1 LVCIIFADSGLV
13 LGTSRVYTVF
23 GTTSLDVF
31 GTSLVSGRRF
41 AGPSIALIGRPWA
54 RAGTSLALGGGRF
67 APIETSQTVFGTT
80 SLYVFGTT
88 SLNVSG
94 TFLVSGW
101 RFAGPSVALLGL
113 ALRLPS
119 PGSSASGWRCAGPR
133 GCSLC
138 SHRELFSGQPH
149 LMFSGHP
156 WSRAGASL
164 ALRSPYS
171 GWRCA
176 CPRRPPWARPRAGAS
191 LALGGARFARTETRL
206 RSTLSL

>member
-1 LVCIIFADSGLV
+1 MTMICSAFSSAQLFGLHHFCRFWTCFRDIPGLHCFRDNFTRCFRDV
-13 LGTSRVYTVF
+13 LGLGQALRWPF
-23 GTTSLDVF
+23 DRLNRASL
-31 GTSLVSGRRF
+31 G
-41 AGPSIALIGRPWA
+41 
-54 RAGTSLALGGGRF
+54 
-67 APIETSQTVFGTT
+67 
-80 SLYVFGTT
+80 
-88 SLNVSG
+88 
-94 TFLVSGW
+94 SGW
-101 RFAGPSVALLGL
+101 HFAGPSVALLGL